1 MSLRHDKKE
10 NTIINTPSL
19 ITFQLSGRN
28 ADLFT
33 RTQLLGIVATPPAA
47 LVMVVPSAFLLK
59 YCFFSP
65 FPSPIERLW
74 ISCRI
79 LDSDGLLLPKRFT
92 SPSNHFNDMA
102 TPLWRWSPLDFI
114 LNITAGFT
122 QVSICHKNRKWKKAW
137 QYKGTL
143 FCFILCWTKLQ
154 MHSTNSY
161 IGDIRLSVFMQIK
174 HGFRDITIMP
184 RNIISILKWFK
195 RLSVLYP
202 WSS

>member
-1 MSLRHDKKE
+1 MTKKV
-10 NTIINTPSL
+10 NTSINTPSL

-33 RTQLLGIVATPPAA
+33 RTQLLGMVATPPAA
-47 LVMVVPSAFLLK
+47 LVMVMPSAFLLK

-65 FPSPIERLW
+65 FPSPIERLHVW

-79 LDSDGLLLPKRFT
+79 LDSGGLLPPKHFT

-122 QVSICHKNRKWKKAW
+122 QVSICHKNRKWKIACINELYFVCFYVE
-137 QYKGTL
+137 QNYKCTIQ
-143 FCFILCWTKLQ
+143 IL
-154 MHSTNSY
+154 
-161 IGDIRLSVFMQIK
+161 I
-174 HGFRDITIMP
+174 
-184 RNIISILKWFK
+184 
-195 RLSVLYP
+195 
-202 WSS
+202 